1 MSQTLTDSTGDAD
14 TGILD
19 SSESMALD
27 TFKCSNFGI
36 QNDIAPSQHP
46 HDSMKI
52 PTELA
57 KRASQ
62 KSDSFRK
69 HIHTELL
76 PSTRIRSIVARACQ
90 SIDA

>member
-1 MSQTLTDSTGDAD
+1 MSQSLTDSTGDAD
-14 TGILD
+14 TRIID

-27 TFKCSNFGI
+27 TFKYSNFGI

-46 HDSMKI
+46 HNSMKI

-69 HIHTELL
+69 HTRRTTTVYQDQIHRSSGL
-76 PSTRIRSIVARACQ
+76 PVK
-90 SIDA
+90 